1 METGTV
7 ETTKAVTVIVNNKSV
22 TLPSHKTTG
31 LEIKKDAIA
40 QGVPIK
46 VTFSLFIVNGQS
58 EKPVLDD
65 EPYRSFESMQEYRD
79 WCDANLPGWLGFA
92 SD

>member
-65 EPYRSFESMQEYRD
+65 EPVEVRQDEKFRAVA
-79 WCDANLPGWLGFA
+79 CDDN
-92 SD
+92 S